1 MPTDLR
7 FAAAKIPLELSQQ
20 LDRYWHRH
28 QLPSRSTAIRRAIE
42 WLIEDDESPEDRQT
56 RRRLARKGKR

>member
-20 LDRYWHRH
+20 L
-28 QLPSRSTAIRRAIE
+28 E